1 MSRTCVRA
9 PLSQVEGRHYLRHP
23 MSRRPSSSSRP
34 TSVDEREPER
44 SVSAEPD
51 AVCPPRGL
59 ESQVGGAGKAVRL
72 RGSDDAEERL
82 AFLASAGELLS
93 SSLDSGTVL
102 QRLAELA
109 VPLLADWCAVDVLTA
124 DGRVERVAAAHR
136 LAEQVPLVHELARL
150 HPLDLT
156 AEGGIP
162 EVLRTGK
169 AALLPEVLDGMLPGV
184 VLTEAQLEVARRLG
198 IRAGLI
204 VPLLARGRVLGALS
218 LVRGDSDG
226 VPGASDLELALELA
240 RRASLSLDNAL
251 LYAEARGAQQR
262 TERLQAITAAL
273 SRAATAEDVAEA
285 LMREELR
292 PAGPA
297 RGAVLGMLEDGRLH
311 VLGSFGYAPAVLDA
325 LRGLWA
331 DQVPGVDRALEQLE
345 PQWFSTHAAV
355 PRAVPEWARD
365 LVQGMGTGAWAVLPL
380 KVEHRIRGF
389 LLFAWDG
396 PQVFLAE
403 ERGFLSSLAQQ
414 CAQAL
419 ERAALYEALRERGGK
434 LHLALEAGKEAEE
447 RLFFLLEASRAL
459 AEHLDDVEWTLE
471 HLARVAARNVAT
483 YCLVELMGA
492 DGVLRGVAA
501 SHREPE
507 RDASVLA
514 SLSPSWVEGT
524 LNPARECFLS
534 GETRFLPE
542 VGPEL
547 LERMCQGPEHRA
559 FLEALN
565 PHSLLAVAVRTR
577 GRTLG
582 VITLGTAA
590 PCRRLVTADVA
601 MAEELARRVAVALEN
616 ASLYRDAQ
624 AAVRLRDEFLSV
636 ASHELK
642 TPLTSLKLQHGL
654 IDRAAIGDVGDKVR
668 PRLAT
673 AVRQVQR
680 LSALVDSLLDV
691 SRISLGR
698 LMLEPSDVD
707 LGQAVRDAV
716 DRMEEVFTQAGCPVR
731 VEVPGPLPGK
741 WDSLRLDQVLVNL
754 LTNAA
759 KYGAG
764 RPVLVEAAFEGEEMV
779 RVSVRDE
786 GIGIAAE
793 DLPRLFGRFERA
805 VSDRHYG
812 GLGLGL
818 YISRQIVDAMGG
830 RIEVESRPGLGSIF
844 TVRLPRSTAQCAP
857 W

>member
-1 MSRTCVRA
+1 MRPA
-9 PLSQVEGRHYLRHP
+9 PAGEG
-23 MSRRPSSSSRP
+23 
-34 TSVDEREPER
+34 
-44 SVSAEPD
+44 VS
-51 AVCPPRGL
+51 
-59 ESQVGGAGKAVRL
+59 GGAGASARL
-72 RGSDDAEERL
+72 RGSDDAEERI

-93 SSLDSGTVL
+93 SSLESRTVL

-109 VPLLADWCAVDVLTA
+109 VPLLADWCAVDVLTVE
-124 DGRVERVAAAHR
+124 GRVERVAAAHR
-136 LAEQVPLVHELARL
+136 VPEQVAQVHELARL
-150 HPLDLT
+150 QPLDLT
-156 AEGGIP
+156 APGGIP

-169 AALLPEVLDGMLPGV
+169 AALLPEVLDATLPGLV
-184 VLTEAQLEVARRLG
+184 STEAQLEVARRLG

-218 LVRGDSDG
+218 LVRCDEDCG
-226 VPGASDLELALELA
+226 PGAADLELALELA

-251 LYAEARGAQQR
+251 LYAEARGVQQR
-262 TERLQAITAAL
+262 TERLQAVTAAL

-285 LMREELR
+285 LMHEDLR

-311 VLGSFGYAPAVLDA
+311 VLGSFGHAPAVLDS

-331 DQVPGVDRALEQLE
+331 DQVPLLERALAQLE
-345 PQWFSTHAAV
+345 PQWFGSHEAV
-355 PRAVPEWARD
+355 LRAIPEPARD
-365 LVQGMGTGAWAVLPL
+365 VVGVMGTGAWAALPL
-380 KVEHRIRGF
+380 KVEHRVRGF
-389 LLFAWDG
+389 LMFAWDT
-396 PQVFLAE
+396 PQVFPAE
-403 ERGFLSSLAQQ
+403 ERGFLASLAQQ

-471 HLARVAARNVAT
+471 HLSRVAAENVAT
-483 YCLVELMGA
+483 YCLVELVGA
-492 DGVLRGVAA
+492 DGELRCVAA

-507 RDASVLA
+507 RDASLLA
-514 SLSPSWVEGT
+514 ALPPSWVEGA
-524 LNPARECFLS
+524 LHPARECFLS

-547 LERMCQGPEHRA
+547 RERMSQGPGHRA

-565 PHSLLAVAVRTR
+565 PHSLLAVPVRTR

-582 VITLGTAA
+582 VITLGTSA

-654 IDRAAIGDVGDKVR
+654 IDRAVGVECRDKVR
-668 PRLAT
+668 PRMAT
-673 AVRQVQR
+673 AMRQVQR

-698 LMLEPSDVD
+698 LALEPADLD

-716 DRMEEVFTQAGCPVR
+716 DRMEEVFTQAGCTVR
-731 VEVPGPLPGK
+731 VEVPGPLPGR

-764 RPVLVEAAFEGEEMV
+764 RPVLVEAAFEGEEAV

-805 VSDRHYG
+805 VSERHYG

-830 RIEVESRPGLGSIF
+830 RIEVESQPGSGSIF
-844 TVRLPRSTAQCAP
+844 TVRLPRGGP
-857 W
+857 

>member
-1 MSRTCVRA
+1 
-9 PLSQVEGRHYLRHP
+9 

-34 TSVDEREPER
+34 APVDEREPER
-44 SVSAEPD
+44 PVSRVPED
-51 AVCPPRGL
+51 VRPRG
-59 ESQVGGAGKAVRL
+59 G
-72 RGSDDAEERL
+72 DDAEERL
-82 AFLASAGELLS
+82 AFLASAGELLA

-109 VPLLADWCAVDVLTA
+109 VPLLADWCAVDVLMA

-150 HPLDLT
+150 QPLDLT

-169 AALLPEVLDGMLPGV
+169 AALLPEVLDALLPGV
-184 VLTEAQLEVARRLG
+184 VRTEAQLEVARRLG

-218 LVRGDSDG
+218 LVRGDPDG
-226 VPGASDLELALELA
+226 VPGAADLALALELA

-292 PAGPA
+292 PTGPA

-311 VLGSFGYAPAVLDA
+311 VLGSFGSAPSVLEA

-331 DQVPGVDRALEQLE
+331 DPVPGVDRALEQLE
-345 PQWFSTHAAV
+345 PQWFSSHEAAV
-355 PRAVPEWARD
+355 RAVPEWARD
-365 LVQGMGTGAWAVLPL
+365 LVQGVGTGAWAVLPL
-380 KVEHRIRGF
+380 KVERRLRGF

-396 PQVFLAE
+396 PRVFLPE
-403 ERGFLSSLAQQ
+403 ERGFLSALAQQ

-434 LHLALEAGKEAEE
+434 LHQALEAGKDAEA

-471 HLARVAARNVAT
+471 HLARVVARNVASF
-483 YCLVELMGA
+483 CLVELVGA
-492 DGVLRGVAA
+492 DGVPRGVAA
-501 SHREPE
+501 AHREPE
-507 RDASVLA
+507 RDVSALA
-514 SLSPSWVEGT
+514 SL
-524 LNPARECFLS
+524 LPARECFLS

-542 VGPEL
+542 VGPE
-547 LERMCQGPEHRA
+547 HRA
-559 FLEALN
+559 WLEALN
-565 PHSLLAVAVRTR
+565 PHSLLSVAVRTR

-582 VITLGTAA
+582 VITLGAAA

-654 IDRAAIGDVGDKVR
+654 IDRAASGELGEKVR

-716 DRMEEVFTQAGCPVR
+716 ERMEEVFTQAGCPVR
-731 VEVPGPLPGK
+731 VEVPGPLPGR

-830 RIEVESRPGLGSIF
+830 RIEVESRPGQGSIF

>member
-1 MSRTCVRA
+1 
-9 PLSQVEGRHYLRHP
+9 
-23 MSRRPSSSSRP
+23 MSRRPPPSSRP
-34 TSVDEREPER
+34 ASVGEREPER
-44 SVSAEPD
+44 PVSKEPED
-51 AVCPPRGL
+51 
-59 ESQVGGAGKAVRL
+59 VRL

-150 HPLDLT
+150 QPLDLT

-169 AALLPEVLDGMLPGV
+169 AALLPEVLDALLPGV
-184 VLTEAQLEVARRLG
+184 VRTEAQLEVARRLG

-218 LVRGDSDG
+218 LVRGDADG
-226 VPGASDLELALELA
+226 VPGASDLALALELA

-292 PAGPA
+292 PTGPA
-297 RGAVLGMLEDGRLH
+297 RGAVLGRLEDGRLR
-311 VLGSFGYAPAVLDA
+311 VLGSFGSAPSVLEA
-325 LRGLWA
+325 PRGPWA
-331 DQVPGVDRALEQLE
+331 DPVPGVDRALE
-345 PQWFSTHAAV
+345 PQWFSGHEAAV
-355 PRAVPEWARD
+355 RAMPDWAWD
-365 LVQGMGTGAWAVLPL
+365 LVQGVGTGAWAVLPL
-380 KVEHRIRGF
+380 KVEHRLRGF

-396 PQVFLAE
+396 PRVFLPE

-434 LHLALEAGKEAEE
+434 LHLALEAGKDAEA

-471 HLARVAARNVAT
+471 HLARVVARNVASF
-483 YCLVELMGA
+483 CLVELAGA
-492 DGVLRGVAA
+492 DGVPRGVAA
-501 SHREPE
+501 AHREPE
-507 RDASVLA
+507 RDVSALA
-514 SLSPSWVEGT
+514 SL
-524 LNPARECFLS
+524 LPARECFLS

-547 LERMCQGPEHRA
+547 RERIFQGPEHPA
-559 FLEALN
+559 LLEALS
-565 PHSLLAVAVRTR
+565 PHSLLSVAVRTR

-582 VITLGTAA
+582 VITLGAAA

-654 IDRAAIGDVGDKVR
+654 IDRAVSGDFGEKVR

-716 DRMEEVFTQAGCPVR
+716 ERMEEVFTQAGCPVR

-764 RPVLVEAAFEGEEMV
+764 RPVLVEAAFEGEELV

-830 RIEVESRPGLGSIF
+830 SIEVESWPGQGSIF

>member
-1 MSRTCVRA
+1 M
-9 PLSQVEGRHYLRHP
+9 P
-23 MSRRPSSSSRP
+23 RRPSSPPRP
-34 TSVDEREPER
+34 TPEEPGSSET
-44 SVSAEPD
+44 AE
-51 AVCPPRGL
+51 VCPLPVPEG
-59 ESQVGGAGKAVRL
+59 VPGGAGQVARL
-72 RGSDDAEERL
+72 RGGDDAEERL
-82 AFLASAGELLS
+82 AFLASAGELLA
-93 SSLDSGTVL
+93 SSLDSRTVL

-124 DGRVERVAAAHR
+124 EGQVERAAAAHR
-136 LAEQVPLVHELARL
+136 APDKVALVHELARL
-150 HPLDLT
+150 QPLDLT
-156 AEGGIP
+156 ATGGIP

-169 AALLPEVLDGMLPGV
+169 AALLPEVLDALLPGV
-184 VLTEAQLEVARRLG
+184 VCTAAQLEVARRLG

-218 LVRGDSDG
+218 LVRCDEGG
-226 VPGASDLELALELA
+226 VPGAPDLELALELA

-262 TERLQAITAAL
+262 TERLQAVTAAL

-285 LMREELR
+285 LMHGDLR
-292 PAGPA
+292 PGGPV

-311 VLGSFGYAPAVLDA
+311 VLGSFGYTPAVLDG

-331 DQVPGVDRALEQLE
+331 DQVPLVDRALEQLE
-345 PQWFSTHAAV
+345 PQWFSTHEAV
-355 PRAVPEWARD
+355 LRALPAPSRD
-365 LVQGMGTGAWAVLPL
+365 SIGITGSGACAVLPL
-380 KVEHRIRGF
+380 RVEHRIRGF
-389 LLFAWDG
+389 LMFAWDA
-396 PQVFLAE
+396 PRAFLAE
-403 ERGFLSSLAQQ
+403 ERGYLSSLAQQ

-419 ERAALYEALRERGGK
+419 ERAALYEALRERGGR
-434 LHLALEAGKEAEE
+434 LHVALEAGREAEE

-471 HLARVAARNVAT
+471 HVARVAAQNVAT
-483 YCLVELMGA
+483 YCLVELVGA
-492 DGVLRGVAA
+492 DGVLRCVAA

-507 RDASVLA
+507 RDVSVLA
-514 SLSPSWVEGT
+514 SLPPEWVEGT
-524 LNPARECFLS
+524 LHPSRECFLS

-547 LERMCQGPEHRA
+547 RERMGQGPEHRGL
-559 FLEALN
+559 LEALN
-565 PHSLLAVAVRTR
+565 PHSLLAVPVRTR

-654 IDRAAIGDVGDKVR
+654 IDRAVSGDCRDKVL
-668 PRLAT
+668 PRLNT
-673 AVRQVQR
+673 AMRQVQR
-680 LSALVDSLLDV
+680 LGALVDSLLDV

-698 LMLEPSDVD
+698 LALEPSEVD
-707 LGQAVRDAV
+707 LAQAVRDAV
-716 DRMEEVFTQAGCPVR
+716 DRLEEVFTQAGCSVR
-731 VEVPGPLPGK
+731 VDAPGPLQGR

-764 RPVLVEAAFEGEEMV
+764 RPVLVEASFEGEELV

-786 GIGIAAE
+786 GIGISAE

-830 RIEVESRPGLGSIF
+830 RIEVESRPGSGSIF
-844 TVRLPRSTAQCAP
+844 TVRLPRERPGAR
-857 W
+857 

>member
-1 MSRTCVRA
+1 
-9 PLSQVEGRHYLRHP
+9 

-34 TSVDEREPER
+34 ASVDEREPER
-44 SVSAEPD
+44 SVSTESD
-51 AVCPPRGL
+51 GVCPPRGL

-150 HPLDLT
+150 QPLDLA

-169 AALLPEVLDGMLPGV
+169 AALLPEVLDALLPGV

-218 LVRGDSDG
+218 LVRGDSDEG
-226 VPGASDLELALELA
+226 PGASDLELALELA
-240 RRASLSLDNAL
+240 RRAGLSLDNAL

-262 TERLQAITAAL
+262 TERLQAVTAAL

-311 VLGSFGYAPAVLDA
+311 VLGSFGYAPAVLDT

-345 PQWFSTHAAV
+345 PQWFSNPAAV
-355 PRAVPEWARD
+355 PRAVPEWTGD
-365 LVQGMGTGAWAVLPL
+365 FVQGVGTGAWAVLPL

-396 PQVFLAE
+396 PQAFLAE

-492 DGVLRGVAA
+492 DGVPRGVAA

-507 RDASVLA
+507 RDGAVLA
-514 SLSPSWVEGT
+514 SLSLPWVDGT
-524 LNPARECFLS
+524 LHPARECFLS

-547 LERMCQGPEHRA
+547 RERMCQGPEHRA
-559 FLEALN
+559 LLEALN

-654 IDRAAIGDVGDKVR
+654 IDRAALGDVGDKVR

-698 LMLEPSDVD
+698 LKLEPSDVD

-716 DRMEEVFTQAGCPVR
+716 DRMEEVFSLAGCPVR

>member
-1 MSRTCVRA
+1 MA
-9 PLSQVEGRHYLRHP
+9 GR
-23 MSRRPSSSSRP
+23 
-34 TSVDEREPER
+34 
-44 SVSAEPD
+44 
-51 AVCPPRGL
+51 
-59 ESQVGGAGKAVRL
+59 VGQAARL

-93 SSLDSGTVL
+93 SSLDSRTVL

-109 VPLLADWCAVDVLTA
+109 VPLLADWCAVDVLTS
-124 DGRVERVAAAHR
+124 DGQVERVAAAHR
-136 LAEQVPLVHELARL
+136 VPDRVALVHELARL

-156 AEGGIP
+156 APGGIP

-169 AALLPEVLDGMLPGV
+169 AALLPEVLDALLPGLV
-184 VLTEAQLEVARRLG
+184 HTEAQLAVARRLG

-218 LVRGDSDG
+218 LVRGDGDG

-262 TERLQAITAAL
+262 TERLQAVTAAL

-285 LMREELR
+285 LMREDLR
-292 PAGPA
+292 PEGPA

-311 VLGSFGYAPAVLDA
+311 VLGSFGYPPQVLDS

-331 DQVPGVDRALEQLE
+331 DQVPLVEQALAQLE
-345 PQWFSTHAAV
+345 PQWFSSHEALLRAA
-355 PRAVPEWARD
+355 PESARGIIG
-365 LVQGMGTGAWAVLPL
+365 VMGTGAGAVLPL
-380 KVEHRIRGF
+380 RVEHRIRGF
-389 LLFAWDG
+389 LVFAWDA
-396 PQVFLAE
+396 PQVFPAE
-403 ERGFLSSLAQQ
+403 ERGHLASLAQQ

-471 HLARVAARNVAT
+471 QLARVAARNVAT
-483 YCLVELMGA
+483 YCLVELVGA
-492 DGVLRGVAA
+492 DGVLRCVAA

-507 RDASVLA
+507 RDVSVLA

-542 VGPEL
+542 VGPAL
-547 LERMCQGPEHRA
+547 RERMYQGPEHRA

-565 PHSLLAVAVRTR
+565 PHSVLAVPVHTR

-582 VITLGTAA
+582 VITLGTSA

-654 IDRAAIGDVGDKVR
+654 IDRAMGEDCREKVQ

-673 AVRQVQR
+673 AMRQVQR
-680 LSALVDSLLDV
+680 LSALVESLLDV

-698 LMLEPSDVD
+698 LALEPSDVD

-716 DRMEEVFTQAGCPVR
+716 DRLEEVFTQAGCPVR
-731 VEVPGPLPGK
+731 VEVPGPLPGR

-764 RPVLVEAAFEGEEMV
+764 RPVLVEASSDGEESV

-830 RIEVESRPGLGSIF
+830 RIEVESQPGAGSIF
-844 TVRLPRSTAQCAP
+844 TVRLPRGGPGAR
-857 W
+857 